1 MSAAHDPAAHDPAL
15 PVAALAMLAEAGQ
28 AANAAADPESALAAL
43 VSRYVAL
50 LGDRSAHLR
59 PGALRD
65 GERQFFVAGAFV
77 VTPDESWHMLLAN
90 SGFPPE
96 QRRLMVP
103 IDAGHPGRVRAS
115 MTPLLLANTDE
126 HGSFRQYLKTA
137 RMGSSIYVPMIW
149 EGRFIGQIIMA
160 AQARWTLRQVDL
172 EVLIAVAPLATAVW
186 MAKGGPDWLGMSY
199 PPADGW
205 RANP

>member
-1 MSAAHDPAAHDPAL
+1 MSAALPDAAL

-28 AANAAADPESALAAL
+28 AATAATDPESALAEL

-50 LGDRSAHLR
+50 LGDRGAHLR
-59 PGALRD
+59 PGALRE
-65 GERQFFVAGAFV
+65 GERQFFIAGAFL

-103 IDAGHPGRVRAS
+103 IDAGHPGMVRAS
-115 MTPLLLANTDE
+115 MAPLLLANTDD
-126 HGSFRQYLKTA
+126 HNSFRQYLKTA

-149 EGRFIGQIIMA
+149 EERFIGQIIMA
-160 AQARWTLRQVDL
+160 AQARWTLRPADL
-172 EVLIAVAPLATAVW
+172 DVLTAAAPLATALW
-186 MAKGGPDWLGMSY
+186 MAKGGPDWLRRAY

-205 RANP
+205 RAAP